1 MEFPFF
7 AMVVFSIGPTA
18 LEDWLS
24 GFFPLSC
31 SPERTGEGKGRR
43 RGKGS
48 EREWRRGTEGEGLAP
63 DVKSWRCHCIL
74 ETIGFWC
81 QFFIAYICEKLC
93 CKFCRNL
100 QRWRH
105 SDDKVATKITNPDK
119 LLILDLYLGVSFLGH
134 GVFHGF
140 KSASPGR

>member
-1 MEFPFF
+1 
-7 AMVVFSIGPTA
+7 MVVFSIGPTA

-74 ETIGFWC
+74 ETIGFNASFYC
-81 QFFIAYICEKLC
+81 
-93 CKFCRNL
+93 
-100 QRWRH
+100 
-105 SDDKVATKITNPDK
+105 
-119 LLILDLYLGVSFLGH
+119 LYLWKTMLQILSKFATLTPFRWWSGY
-134 GVFHGF
+134 
-140 KSASPGR
+140 KDN